1 MNDDNRPS
9 KPRDEDREQL
19 QADLT
24 RLVGTGRLQ
33 FAEFDELM
41 DIIWST
47 DDKTVLDRIRARY
60 LTYQG
65 HPQQPPQPPAQYQQP
80 GYPQQYPHPGPPQQ
94 PGYPPHQDHPQQP
107 GQPQPP
113 APFGRPRPM
122 AQPGAQHFPQPMAPA
137 HQPVTSNLGSITRRG
152 EWTVPEHSTF
162 KLNGATLHLD
172 LRQAHAAA
180 PVVTFDITVTMGT
193 VQVIVPPGVH
203 VENHMKESWSSSDIQ
218 VTAPAPGAP
227 RVILT
232 GRARG
237 SEIKVETKQLTERGT
252 IWRKLFGEG
261 R

>member
-1 MNDDNRPS
+1 MNDHNRPG

-60 LTYQG
+60 LTYQSPEAPQYP
-65 HPQQPPQPPAQYQQP
+65 PQQPGYPPAQYQQP
-80 GYPQQYPHPGPPQQ
+80 GYP
-94 PGYPPHQDHPQQP
+94 PHQGHPQQP

-113 APFGRPRPM
+113 APYGQPQPM
-122 AQPGAQHFPQPMAPA
+122 AQPGAQHFPQPVAPPN
-137 HQPVTSNLGSITRRG
+137 QPVTSNMGAIRRSG
-152 EWTVPEHSTF
+152 EWTVPAHSTF
-162 KLNGATLHLD
+162 KLNAASLHLD

-180 PVVTFDITVTMGT
+180 PVVTFDINANFSTIQVT
-193 VQVIVPPGVH
+193 VPPGVH
-203 VENHMKESWSSSDIQ
+203 VDNRMKESWSSSDIQ

-232 GRARG
+232 GSARG
-237 SEIKVETKQLTERGT
+237 SEIKVETKQLTERGAV
-252 IWRKLFGEG
+252 WRKLFGG
-261 R
+261 GW